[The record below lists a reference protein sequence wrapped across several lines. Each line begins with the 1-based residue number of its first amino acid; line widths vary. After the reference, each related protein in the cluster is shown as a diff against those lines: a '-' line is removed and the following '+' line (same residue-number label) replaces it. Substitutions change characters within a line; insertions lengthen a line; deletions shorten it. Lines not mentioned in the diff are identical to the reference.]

1 MWLAL
6 LPLALAETYALAD
19 AGVTLDLPGG
29 WEMTRWSDWDFK
41 GRSPDGGVALE
52 LWTTPWQVPP
62 TMDAAKGFAA
72 LHRGKLDEM
81 RAEDVQM
88 KRASAE
94 NVGGRDVAR
103 VDLAFAF
110 EKKGPKGV
118 AYAASFPVEG
128 KVVHVLTLA
137 AAPNAAKAERAL
149 ETVLQRLTVQKAPPD
164 LDALAGALKTDLGFA
179 ATLPPGWR
187 APLPAERDGV
197 ADAVGS
203 VGPKDPAACATAVK
217 PLPAGNAD
225 VMLLCR
231 EAWALGIVSEPSFRD
246 EEKLLKDRLF
256 GKAADKLAPAD
267 PIVTKDRT
275 GFLLRPIVPDR
286 DLRMA
291 VVPYDRG
298 TVVGWAAGPEGE
310 AAYLEEALRATVT
323 GLAYEGPDGGVPQHD
338 VGATVVHTL
347 TYDPFHPGVLLCG
360 GAAIATMGGLLWIA
374 LRPKKKVEEQHHYGP

>member
-6 LPLALAETYALAD
+6 LPLAFAESYALAD

-41 GRSPDGGVALE
+41 GRTPDGGVALE
-52 LWTTPWQVPP
+52 LWTTPWQTPP
-62 TMDAAKGFAA
+62 SEDAAKGFAA
-72 LHRGKLDEM
+72 LHRAKLDEM
-81 RAEDVQM
+81 RAADVQM
-88 KRASAE
+88 TRAAVE

-128 KVVHVLTLA
+128 KVVHLLTLA

-149 ETVLQRLTVQKAPPD
+149 ETVLQRLSVQKAPAD
-164 LDALAGALKTDLGFA
+164 LSNLGGELKTDLGFA
-179 ATLPPGWR
+179 ATLPSGWR
-187 APLPAERDGV
+187 APLPAER
-197 ADAVGS
+197 AEIATAIGS
-203 VGPKDPAACATAVK
+203 VGPKDPAACGAAVK
-217 PLPAGNAD
+217 PLPAGGAD
-225 VMLLCR
+225 LMLLCR
-231 EAWALGIVSEPSFRD
+231 EEWALGIVSEASFRD
-246 EEKLLKDRLF
+246 EEKLLKERLF
-256 GKAADKLAPAD
+256 GKAAEKLAPAD

-291 VVPYDRG
+291 VLPYDRG

-310 AAYLEEALRATVT
+310 AGYLEEALRATVT
-323 GLAYEGPDGGVPQHD
+323 GLAYEGPDGGAPKHD
-338 VGATVVHTL
+338 AGAVVVHTL

-360 GAAIATMGGLLWIA
+360 GSAIAVMGGLLWIA
-374 LRPKKKVEEQHHYGP
+374 LRPKKKVEEPHHYGP